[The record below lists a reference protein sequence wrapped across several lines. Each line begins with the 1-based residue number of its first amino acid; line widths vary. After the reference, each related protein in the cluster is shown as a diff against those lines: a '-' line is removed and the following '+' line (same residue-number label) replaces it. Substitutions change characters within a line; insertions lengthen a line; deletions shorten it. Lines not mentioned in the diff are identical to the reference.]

1 MKYDLEKLNNAVQD
15 LLPRSVQVEYTE
27 QVPVIMQGLKRP
39 KSPPCMTSALAWDFH
54 WCTTRGSDSQFM
66 NEIY

>member
-1 MKYDLEKLNNAVQD
+1 MNYDLEKLNNAVQD

-27 QVPVIMQGLKRP
+27 QVPVIMQGLERP

-54 WCTTRGSDSQFM
+54 
-66 NEIY
+66 